1 MTADPAAHSTDT
13 VPVIYLRKT
22 HIEVPGAGLPVPSGK
37 VDVSIKEISREEYG
51 WLTSGNGKFVEKAQ
65 FQGIV
70 GETYRELVR
79 AIPIELAEMPC
90 PKCGS
95 SKDMRYEILK
105 IRQVHKKD
113 YSFVAKVECQK
124 CKHRS
129 YLTQAF
135 KNIAGALGLEVSF
148 LGLKLKVGG
157 E

>member
-1 MTADPAAHSTDT
+1 MTADASKPPSDH

-37 VDVSIKEISREEYG
+37 VDVSIKEITREEYG
-51 WLTSGNGKFVEKAQ
+51 WLTSGNGKFVEKSQ

-70 GETYRELVR
+70 GETYRELAR

-95 SKDMRYEILK
+95 TNDMRYEILK
-105 IRQVHKKD
+105 IRQTHKKA
-113 YSFVAKVECQK
+113 YSFVAKVECQR

-129 YLTQAF
+129 YLTQTF
-135 KNIAGALGLEVSF
+135 KNIADALGLEVSF
-148 LGLKLKVGG
+148 LGLKLKFGA
-157 E
+157 